1 MKTAITVFSV
11 SVAAAIACCLDLWAE
26 GQDRVVGYYYNYMRP
41 SQLPLGR
48 LKDYTTTVFIRR
60 CGAAAGKP
68 SAADLDRIKA
78 SGMNAIVQL
87 SPDVVETKFDAED
100 LTALKRLLDK
110 YRGIIRA
117 IYAIDEPYKISK
129 GYSEEKLKV
138 LIDRV
143 RGIFVG
149 YPIFVNFLAP
159 YYVQGTLRGKPYP
172 GYPDNI
178 DMISVDIYLWY
189 PEDKKAEYMMRMKR
203 NLDMVVERA
212 KGRPIFL
219 ATRSCHYK
227 GEPEKWPAPYLAQW
241 DYELFSQYRF
251 WGLGWY
257 FYEEENFLNGKMWG
271 STHYP
276 KLIEKQRHI
285 GRMIMAPVKQQTG
298 PPVPPGK
305 EAK

>member
-1 MKTAITVFSV
+1 MHGQ
-11 SVAAAIACCLDLWAE
+11 AE
-26 GQDRVVGYYYNYMRP
+26 GEDRVVGYYYNYTRP
-41 SQLPLGR
+41 SQLPIDR
-48 LKDYTTTVFIRR
+48 LKDYTTTIFIRR
-60 CGAAAGKP
+60 CSAAAGKP

-87 SPDVVETKFDAED
+87 SPDVVETRFDVED

-117 IYAIDEPYKISK
+117 IYAVDEPYKISK
-129 GYSEEKLKV
+129 GYSGEKLKA

-143 RGIFVG
+143 RGVFVG
-149 YPIFVNFLAP
+149 YPILVNFLAP
-159 YYVQGTLRGKPYP
+159 YYVRETLRGKPYP

-178 DMISVDIYLWY
+178 DIISVDIYLWY
-189 PEDKKAEYMMRMKR
+189 PEEKKDEYMMRMGR

-227 GEPEKWPAPYLAQW
+227 SEPEKRPAPYLAQW
-241 DYELFSQYRF
+241 DYELFSKYKF

-257 FYEEENFLNGKMWG
+257 FYEAENFPNGKMWG
-271 STHYP
+271 SSHYP
-276 KLIEKQRHI
+276 ELMEKQRQI
-285 GRMIMAPVKQQTG
+285 GRMVMGSARGQAGPRAPA
-298 PPVPPGK
+298 GK
-305 EAK
+305 EGR